1 MFLMIRCNRLDFE
14 RSASYGK
21 CSTENY
27 FRCFY
32 PTQIYQLSATSNIGS
47 RPDYV
52 TNGTASNGT
61 EITAKLESTGKDSLT
76 LIIDTSSSDSRSKRQ
91 STPSE
96 NLTTET
102 DYSINFY
109 PSFGFNITRDKE
121 VIFELEQKSKIR
133 VTKNFVSVS
142 IAVPQYSK
150 AYGLGDFD
158 RLEKTFD
165 DSIFSVS

>member
-91 STPSE
+91 STASE

-102 DYSINFY
+102 VELLHFKSIKILK
-109 PSFGFNITRDKE
+109 FN
-121 VIFELEQKSKIR
+121 
-133 VTKNFVSVS
+133 
-142 IAVPQYSK
+142 
-150 AYGLGDFD
+150 
-158 RLEKTFD
+158 
-165 DSIFSVS
+165 